1 MSAMAN
7 PPLPLLATGH
17 SQHRY
22 LEAIFQSFIKDGVLQ
37 VYTYVGQDSALAIAE
52 TFPYE
57 RPGRHIAIVLET
69 ESDDPDRIRK
79 IYGEAHRR
87 LSRTS
92 PTGELWHV
100 ALAIPDLKEWALVD
114 DRIRQ
119 EYEKIRQDTAT
130 KVRPE
135 QHEKSERW
143 IYIDFSA
150 RILSLVEAQPFDLD
164 SLKQKSR
171 QVRELCTFIEKSL
184 LPRPKPKP
192 VPVTAA
198 DCF

>member
-1 MSAMAN
+1 MAN

-22 LEAIFQSFIKDGVLQ
+22 LQAIFQSFIKDEVLE
-37 VYTYVGQDSALAIAE
+37 VYTYFGRDAALAIAE

-57 RPGRHIAIVLET
+57 RPDRHIAVILET
-69 ESDDPDRIRK
+69 EADDPDRIRK
-79 IYGEAHRR
+79 IYGVAHRR
-87 LSRTS
+87 LTRTS

-100 ALAIPDLKEWALVD
+100 ALAIPDLREWALVD

-119 EYEKIRQDTAT
+119 EYEKFRQDSAT
-130 KVRPE
+130 KVPPE
-135 QHEKSERW
+135 QHDKLERW

-150 RILSLVEAQPFDLD
+150 RLLSLVEAQPFDLE

-171 QVRELCTFIEKSL
+171 QVRELCTFIEKTL
-184 LPRPKPKP
+184 LPKPNPKA

-198 DCF
+198 DWF

>member
-1 MSAMAN
+1 MAN

-22 LEAIFQSFIKDGVLQ
+22 LEAIFQSFIKDGVLK

-57 RPGRHIAIVLET
+57 RPDRHIAIVLET
-69 ESDDPDRIRK
+69 ESQDPDRIRT
-79 IYGEAHRR
+79 IYEEARSR
-87 LSRTS
+87 LYRTS

-100 ALAIPDLKEWALVD
+100 ALAVPDLREWALVD

-119 EYEKIRQDTAT
+119 EYEKFRQDTAAE
-130 KVRPE
+130 VPPE
-135 QHEKSERW
+135 QHEKLERR
-143 IYIDFSA
+143 IYIEFSA
-150 RILSLVEAQPFDLD
+150 QILSLVETQPFDLD

-184 LPRPKPKP
+184 LPKPKPKP

-198 DCF
+198 DWF